1 MTVFRLSNMKELNI
15 FRIHQLVS
23 LFNDASLYF
32 ETEFKDFK
40 LAENINAK
48 VQWLVLSYTF

>member
-1 MTVFRLSNMKELNI
+1 MTVFRLSNMEELNI

-48 VQWLVLSYTF
+48 VQWLVSSHTF